1 MRTLKI
7 ALAAIALAAI
17 TAPLS
22 PNTDA
27 QAKRLVFEE
36 DEEDVIRGEV
46 QKPSI
51 SLLVTRQNLSQDY
64 TLELRQSFVPEI
76 IKSIEKRPF

>member
-7 ALAAIALAAI
+7 TLAAIALAAI

-22 PNTDA
+22 STTDA